1 MFITEASDE
10 ETKPEQADN
19 VLIIWLLDTDRRKYR
34 RREEVRSF
42 EWLDDL
48 PVSLN
53 NRPSNL

>member
-10 ETKPEQADN
+10 ETKPEQENN

-34 RREEVRSF
+34 GREEVRSF

-48 PVSLN
+48 PLIIFE
-53 NRPSNL
+53 